1 MRYCGT
7 KTIKTPR
14 LILRKFEIG
23 DREDMLK
30 YWISDPNIQS
40 EYGEPVYTTEAEVL
54 GLLGNWI
61 DKYKNPEFYRWAI
74 IEVGSLINIG
84 QIAFCRVYPELS
96 IAEIEYCIGA
106 SFQKNGYALEA
117 LEAVIEYALKE
128 DAFQKLEAFHR
139 IENVKSG
146 RVLEKSSMYITDNVQ
161 RFIIENVNPEGEVCY
176 CITRNES
183 EQSTI
188 CLENCFLSKLK

>member
-23 DREDMLK
+23 DSEDMLK

-40 EYGEPVYTTEAEVL
+40 EYGEPVYTTEAEVH

-74 IEVGSLINIG
+74 IEASSLINIG
-84 QIAFCRVYPELS
+84 
-96 IAEIEYCIGA
+96 
-106 SFQKNGYALEA
+106 
-117 LEAVIEYALKE
+117 
-128 DAFQKLEAFHR
+128 
-139 IENVKSG
+139 
-146 RVLEKSSMYITDNVQ
+146 
-161 RFIIENVNPEGEVCY
+161 
-176 CITRNES
+176 
-183 EQSTI
+183 
-188 CLENCFLSKLK
+188 